1 MNVFPIFLSPL
12 LVIGAA
18 FFTVRLMP
26 FLEVTH
32 HSLAPSA
39 RAVPGRK
46 PRCAELSAP
55 SHRSDRKAISVGIV
69 HLSGQLDPR
78 PIAFVGSCERCRFS
92 FSFPLYRGCCGH
104 SAEVC
109 AGKPQVRWSWSH
121 RTDPWGSGLFFPV
134 LLGMCLHCFFSV
146 SSTMNNVSPRYMSMV
161 RRLLVK
167 SGLVMFGCFPVV
179 TSGVCKMF

>member
-1 MNVFPIFLSPL
+1 MRETGACSSLYSAACFDFRPGRGMNVFPIFLSPL

-46 PRCAELSAP
+46 PRYAELSAP

-92 FSFPLYRGCCGH
+92 FSFPLYRGAAAILPRSAQESRRCVGH
-104 SAEVC
+104 GHTERIH
-109 AGKPQVRWSWSH
+109 GDQ
-121 RTDPWGSGLFFPV
+121 DYFFP
-134 LLGMCLHCFFSV
+134 C
-146 SSTMNNVSPRYMSMV
+146 SSACAFTASSACP
-161 RRLLVK
+161 L
-167 SGLVMFGCFPVV
+167 P
-179 TSGVCKMF
+179 